1 MLEKLKLENQLCFK
15 FYDISKKI
23 IKLYKPI
30 LEKVDLSYTQYLVML
45 VLWENKEMDFKT
57 LGEKVNLK
65 TGTLT
70 PLLKKMENAGLL
82 NRIRKE
88 DDERKVN
95 IKITQKGI
103 ELQKKAEDIPDC
115 ILKSMNLSLE
125 EYEILM
131 NTLNKLSS
139 KFE

>member
-70 PLLKKMENAGLL
+70 PLLKKMEKAGLL

-103 ELQKKAEDIPDC
+103 ELQKK
-115 ILKSMNLSLE
+115 LKI
-125 EYEILM
+125 YQIVY
-131 NTLNKLSS
+131 
-139 KFE
+139 